1 MYYGSP
7 QTNGSVSEIPKI
19 PEIKEIPKIPT
30 LGALH
35 EVGWQHDLIR
45 IIDGEFASQRGRL
58 ISGYLAYSGLVDK
71 PLAFLADYEAN
82 RAGVDLYL
90 SHIDLHGAVNGG
102 GGGGP
107 GFGFVGGVLLGI
119 AAAFL
124 VVKLRET

>member
-7 QTNGSVSEIPKI
+7 QTNGSVS
-19 PEIKEIPKIPT
+19 EIKEIPKIPT

-45 IIDGEFASQRGRL
+45 IIDGEFASQRGRF
-58 ISGYLAYSGLVDK
+58 ITGYMAYSGLVDK

-82 RAGVDLYL
+82 RAGVDQYL
-90 SHIDLHGAVNGG
+90 SHIDLHGAVSG

-107 GFGFVGGVLLGI
+107 VGGGFVVGLLLGA

-124 VVKLRET
+124 VVKLRKE